1 MNHLTMQ
8 QLHEL
13 GFEVEF
19 SGHSKDFMWQRIK
32 NGFIEVETTWKKNG
46 VFNSQE
52 VKITSGW
59 IEMESEKLTELLKL
73 LKNETDKI

>member
-1 MNHLTMQ
+1 MKHLTMQ

-13 GFEVEF
+13 GFEVEQ
-19 SGHSKDFMWQRIK
+19 SNHNEDFMWQRRK
-32 NGFIEVETTWKKNG
+32 NGFIEVETTWTKSG
-46 VFNSQE
+46 FFHSQE